1 MYFKADSAERILKGS
16 GECRDKKCRFSVTSV
31 SAPVHSVYAAIKA
44 SAGFKPRVSYFTPN
58 AKGTSLFS
66 SIVVNLCMK
75 MINSLNASGVRLGRT
90 SFAIRRGMRREI
102 SPYSSATSDRSFS
115 QRGSLIAPKA
125 KIYSLL
131 SRMSSNC
138 LLPELLSGLTDS
150 IDYLLFGQ
158 AFVRGMHFRH
168 QLFNFLQMR
177 LSFFGISFIHK
188 NHLLCKDTI
197 FSFYCQERLGRLGV
211 YGDASGDGSITAYD
225 AGLALA
231 QGKTTLEAAQIAY
244 VAVGL

>member
-102 SPYSSATSDRSFS
+102 SPYSSATSYRSFS

-150 IDYLLFGQ
+150 IDYL
-158 AFVRGMHFRH
+158 
-168 QLFNFLQMR
+168 QMR

-197 FSFYCQERLGRLGV
+197 FSFYCQERLGWLGV

-231 QGKTTLEAAQIAY
+231 QCKTTLEAAQIAY